1 MEDSQREL
9 SLFLAMGRGDQ
20 SHPTTGTDND
30 FPVFSDRRMCLSPG
44 WNTHFHCV
52 WLVFTQHMYVCGTEN
67 GKIVVGAGSW
77 DNINF
82 KWQWDLFC
90 IFMCHSIPCLVSQIP
105 LHSFQV
111 FRFSCC
117 QVVRFDPW
125 GMMNNSC
132 FVVKV
137 YRWKWQSFMSMLK
150 SLFTVAASSPAPLTL
165 EFIELVPS

>member
-30 FPVFSDRRMCLSPG
+30 FPVFSDRHMCLSPG

-117 QVVRFDPW
+117 QVVGLSGLILGAWWITLVLLSRFIGEND
-125 GMMNNSC
+125 NLSC
-132 FVVKV
+132 LCSKV
-137 YRWKWQSFMSMLK
+137 CLQQQPHHLHHWH
-150 SLFTVAASSPAPLTL
+150 
-165 EFIELVPS
+165 